1 MLKIILTVDNAPQE
15 RVYNATN
22 LATAIEGEVYIANH
36 LKCSVRGFTD
46 VCKKAVELDEDLLV
60 LEDDVELCTDFLA
73 KVEKAIGKYPNE
85 LINFYNMT
93 DSKITKKLSGIRFLW
108 NQCLYIPVDICR
120 LIVEISEPFLKQYPV
135 HRMNQDVLIK
145 HCLNIEGLSYVQHYP
160 SLVQHK
166 AWVSTIDKNRS
177 TTRQTDSFDG
187 E

>member
-15 RVYNATN
+15 RLDNATN
-22 LATAIEGEVYIANH
+22 LASIIEGEVYIANH
-36 LKCSVRGFTD
+36 LICSVRGFTD
-46 VCKKAVELDEDLLV
+46 VCRKAIELNDDLLV
-60 LEDDVELCTDFLA
+60 IEDDVELCTDFLS

-93 DSKITKKLSGIRFLW
+93 TSKVVKKNLGVQFLW
-108 NQCLYIPVDICR
+108 NQCLYIPVDICK

-166 AWVSTIDKNRS
+166 PWISTIDKNRT
-177 TTRQTDSFDG
+177 TTRQTDNFDG

>member
-1 MLKIILTVDNAPQE
+1 VLKIILTVDNAPQE
-15 RVYNATN
+15 RLDNATN

-46 VCKKAVELDEDLLV
+46 VCRKAAKLDEDLLV
-60 LEDDVELCTDFLA
+60 LEDDVELCADFLS

-93 DSKITKKLSGIRFLW
+93 DSKVTKKLSGIRFLW
-108 NQCLYIPVDICR
+108 NQCLYIPVDICK
-120 LIVEISEPFLKQYPV
+120 LIVEISEPFLNQYPI

-145 HCLNIEGLSYVQHYP
+145 HCLAEEGLAYVQYYP

-166 AWVSTIDKNRS
+166 AWVSTIDSDRS
-177 TTRQTDSFDG
+177 INRQTSNF
-187 E
+187 EE

>member
-1 MLKIILTVDNAPQE
+1 VLKIVLTVDNAPQE
-15 RVYNATN
+15 RLDNAN
-22 LATAIEGEVYIANH
+22 DIASIIEGEVYIANH

-46 VCKKAVELDEDLLV
+46 VCKKAIELDENVLV
-60 LEDDVELCTDFLA
+60 LEDDVELCTDFLS

-93 DSKITKKLSGIRFLW
+93 DSKVTKKLSGIRFLW
-108 NQCLYIPVDICR
+108 NQCLYIHVDICK

-166 AWVSTIDKNRS
+166 AWVSTIDSDRS
-177 TTRQTDSFDG
+177 INRQTSNF
-187 E
+187 EE